1 MVASMVPSYFV
12 GKAIIGE
19 MAASNMN
26 VIFPEEFL
34 KFAPTSYNIYVA
46 NLKFN

>member
-1 MVASMVPSYFV
+1 MVPPYFV

-26 VIFPEEFL
+26 FIFLEEFL
-34 KFAPTSYNIYVA
+34 MVVPTSYTIYTDKL
-46 NLKFN
+46 NFY

>member
-1 MVASMVPSYFV
+1 MVPPYFV

-26 VIFPEEFL
+26 FIFLEEFL
-34 KFAPTSYNIYVA
+34 MVAPFLTLFTQLI
-46 NLKFN
+46 